1 MGDGVNVA
9 ARLEGIC
16 EPGGLC
22 LSEDAWRQVREK
34 LREPLADLGEKRLK
48 NIAHPVRA
56 YALSAAQI
64 EASGITGPTATA
76 PKRARHPCALAGHR
90 RRPRRRRSRG
100 RRLLLAQR
108 RSNEGLLF
116 FRRITVDAFAAR
128 LTKGPGGTG
137 ISRDGNHS
145 FERGCSR

>member
-16 EPGGLC
+16 KPSGLC

-56 YALSAAQI
+56 YAVSAAQI
-64 EASGITGPTATA
+64 EASGILKAN
-76 PKRARHPCALAGHR
+76 RARRDRRLAPAG
-90 RRPRRRRSRG
+90 PRRACGQPQG
-100 RRLLLAQR
+100 RPLA
-108 RSNEGLLF
+108 L
-116 FRRITVDAFAAR
+116 D
-128 LTKGPGGTG
+128 
-137 ISRDGNHS
+137 
-145 FERGCSR
+145 